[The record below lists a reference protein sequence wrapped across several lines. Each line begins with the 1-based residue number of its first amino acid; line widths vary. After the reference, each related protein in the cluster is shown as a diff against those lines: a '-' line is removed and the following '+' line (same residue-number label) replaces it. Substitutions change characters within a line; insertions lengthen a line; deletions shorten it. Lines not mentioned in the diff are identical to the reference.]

1 MKRLIT
7 ILFFMTACFA
17 LQAACP
23 ETDRKDTLE
32 ITPEVFGCVGDGIT
46 DDTEGLQKAFDYCK
60 THNRLLRSQKGK
72 IYAVS
77 KTIMVNTQSD
87 IQVDFGGAIIMA
99 VKPMEHIIDLMLAG
113 ISKRL
118 EEKQLKLVLT
128 DEAKQ
133 FVIDHGYDP
142 AFGAR
147 PLKRYLQSHVETLA
161 AEKIIRDDPAPGDTL
176 TVCVENGELVIK

>member
-7 ILFFMTACFA
+7 ILFFITACFA

-23 ETDRKDTLE
+23 ATDRKDTLE

-77 KTIMVNTQSD
+77 KTIMVHTQSD
-87 IQVDFGGAIIMA
+87 IQVDFGGAIIKA
-99 VKPMEHIIDLMLAG
+99 VKPMEHIIDLDNLDL
-113 ISKRL
+113 S
-118 EEKQLKLVLT
+118 V
-128 DEAKQ
+128 
-133 FVIDHGYDP
+133 
-142 AFGAR
+142 
-147 PLKRYLQSHVETLA
+147 
-161 AEKIIRDDPAPGDTL
+161 
-176 TVCVENGELVIK
+176 

>member
-1 MKRLIT
+1 MKVNLSKVIGSDI
-7 ILFFMTACFA
+7 IL
-17 LQAACP
+17 
-23 ETDRKDTLE
+23 
-32 ITPEVFGCVGDGIT
+32 DGI
-46 DDTEGLQKAFDYCK
+46 DDKGEISEEARVGVSALLKRSFRPEFL
-60 THNRLLRSQKGK
+60 NRL
-72 IYAVS
+72 
-77 KTIMVNTQSD
+77 D
-87 IQVDFGGAIIMA
+87 EIIFY
-99 VKPMEHIIDLMLAG
+99 KPLTRDNMEHIIDLMLAG

-176 TVCVENGELVIK
+176 TVCVENGGLVIK